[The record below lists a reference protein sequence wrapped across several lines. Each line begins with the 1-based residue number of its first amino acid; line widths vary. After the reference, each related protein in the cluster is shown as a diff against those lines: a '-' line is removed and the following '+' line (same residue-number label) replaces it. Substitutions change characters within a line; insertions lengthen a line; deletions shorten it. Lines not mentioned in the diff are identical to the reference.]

1 MIVYLKKYILKLAL
15 LAAFLFTLASG
26 ASAQGCA
33 MCKAVA
39 EDAVQEG
46 GWGIAFGLNEGILFI
61 MSMPYILLAIL
72 FIVFFR
78 TRILGFVKAFNNIH
92 R

>member
-1 MIVYLKKYILKLAL
+1 MMVNVRKYFLKIALPFAFIIL
-15 LAAFLFTLASG
+15 LAG
-26 ASAQGCA
+26 EVSAQGCA

-39 EDAVQEG
+39 EDAVSQSSY
-46 GWGIAFGLNEGILFI
+46 GIAFGLNEGILFI

-78 TRILGFVKAFNNIH
+78 SRILGFVKAFNNIH

>member
-1 MIVYLKKYILKLAL
+1 MIKNVKKYFLKFAL
-15 LAAFLFTLASG
+15 PIAVLIMLSVR

-39 EDAVQEG
+39 EDAINEDG
-46 GWGIAFGLNEGILFI
+46 YGIAMGLNEGILFI
-61 MSMPYILLAIL
+61 MSMPYILLATL

-78 TRILGFVKAFNNIH
+78 TRIIGFVKAFNNIH